1 MNAFTNGWRATGVQE
16 KLHILI
22 QGTLIILFFVTMEWV
37 LGRFEMQIER
47 AAETRAEETA
57 NGLINGMN
65 MLMLTGK
72 ISDPDNRKLLLDKM
86 SQSRGV
92 AELRIIRGRAVV
104 EQFGP
109 GLPEEAATDDMDRE
123 VLSTGRTLF
132 RKLTLGNGHSAL
144 RVVVPFIAKQDFR
157 GTNCLSC
164 HVTNAGSVNG
174 AASVVIDLSDEDSQ
188 LAEIEDWLWI
198 GHIVLQILLLVI
210 ISLFVRIVI
219 VRNITNPIRNLQ
231 HTMAEIQADLDF
243 SRRADVNVDNP
254 DIGEMARNFN
264 ILVEKLEHANER
276 LQLFVKM
283 FDNSGEAIF
292 ITDAQQKIIAVNP
305 ACYKITGYTEEE
317 FIGHNPNILNSGRQ
331 DEQFYKAMWKSIND
345 TGLWQGEIWNRRKNG
360 EIYPEWLSIGT
371 VKNSQ
376 NEIINYIAVFSD
388 ITRRKE
394 DEAHIEHLAHYDS
407 LTHLPNRAL
416 FADRLK
422 HALVAGTRN
431 KTKTAL
437 LFLDLDRFKYV
448 NDTMGHVAGD
458 LLLQSVAERLKSCVR
473 ESDTI
478 CRQGG
483 DEFMILLP
491 DGSDTEDAEKVA
503 RKIIGAMEIPHRIG
517 DKEVVITFSIGISIC
532 PDDATDEDMMIKHA
546 DDAMYMAKDS
556 GRNNY
561 KIFVKAGPGA

>member
-1 MNAFTNGWRATGVQE
+1 MNVLTKGWRATGVQE

-22 QGTLIILFFVTMEWV
+22 QGALIILFFLMMEWV
-37 LGRFEMQIER
+37 LDRFEMQIER
-47 AAETRAEETA
+47 AAESRAEETA

-65 MLMLTGK
+65 MLMLTGE
-72 ISDPDNRKLLLDKM
+72 ISNPPNRRMLLSKM
-86 SQSRGV
+86 SQSRGII
-92 AELRIIRGRAVV
+92 ELRIIRGRGVI

-109 GLPEEAATDDMDRE
+109 GLPEEAVTDDMDRE

-132 RKLTLGNGHSAL
+132 RNVTGKDGRPAL

-164 HVTNAGSVNG
+164 HATQTGSING
-174 AASVVIDLSDEDSQ
+174 AASVIIDLSEEIAQ
-188 LAEIEDWLWI
+188 LADIEDWMWI
-198 GHIVLQILLLVI
+198 GHIVLQVLLLII
-210 ISLFVRIVI
+210 ISLFVRFVI
-219 VRNITNPIRNLQ
+219 VRNITHPIKNLQ
-231 HTMAEIQADLDF
+231 HTMAEIQLDMDF
-243 SRRADVNVDNP
+243 SRRADVDENNP
-254 DIGEMARNFN
+254 DIGEMAKNFN
-264 ILVEKLEHANER
+264 VLVEKLEHANER

-292 ITDAQQKIIAVNP
+292 ITDAQRRIIAVNP
-305 ACYKITGYTEEE
+305 ACHKITGYTEEE
-317 FIGHNPNILNSGRQ
+317 FIGNYPNILSSGRQ
-331 DEQFYKAMWKSIND
+331 DAKFYQTMWKSIND
-345 TGLWQGEIWNRRKNG
+345 TGIWQGEIWNRRKGG

-388 ITRRKE
+388 ITKRKE

-422 HALVAGTRN
+422 HALVAGTRY
-431 KTKTAL
+431 KKKTAL
-437 LFLDLDRFKYV
+437 LFLDLDRFKTV
-448 NDTMGHVAGD
+448 NDTMGHLAGD
-458 LLLQSVAERLKSCVR
+458 LLLQSVADRLKSCVR

-491 DGSDTEDAEKVA
+491 DGSDEEDAEKVA
-503 RKIIGAMEIPHRIG
+503 RKIIGAMQDPHQIG
-517 DKEVVITFSIGISIC
+517 DKELVITCSIGISIC
-532 PDDATDEDMMIKHA
+532 PDDATDDEMMIKHA
-546 DDAMYMAKDS
+546 DDAMYIAKDS

-561 KIFVKAGPGA
+561 KLFVDTRHEV